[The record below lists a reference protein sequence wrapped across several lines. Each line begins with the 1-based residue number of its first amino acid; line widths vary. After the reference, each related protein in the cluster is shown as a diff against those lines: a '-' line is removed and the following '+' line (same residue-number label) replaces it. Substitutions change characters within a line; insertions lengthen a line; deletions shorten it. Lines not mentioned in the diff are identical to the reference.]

1 VGAGP
6 GAADLLTLRG
16 RDRLAAADVVVYD
29 DLVAP
34 ETLALAPPAAER
46 IYVGK
51 RAGRHHLTQAE
62 ISRLLV
68 ALARTGRRVV
78 RLKGGD
84 PFVFGRGGEE
94 AAELRA
100 AGIPVDVVP
109 GVTAAFGAAA
119 ESGVPLTHRAHA
131 SAVVFVTG
139 HECAGKTSP
148 GVDWAALVAS
158 RATLC
163 IYMGARRA
171 AALAQELRLAG
182 ASPDLPVA
190 IIAHATLA
198 AQQVTLTTLAGLAE
212 APQAAVS
219 PSILIVGEVV
229 RESPLHQL
237 QAIASQVRAA

>member
-1 VGAGP
+1 M
-6 GAADLLTLRG
+6 
-16 RDRLAAADVVVYD
+16 YD
-29 DLVAP
+29 DLVAA
-34 ETLALAPPAAER
+34 ELLALAPATAER

-51 RAGRHHLTQAE
+51 RAGRHHLQQPE

-100 AGIPVDVVP
+100 AGIAVEIVP
-109 GVTAAFGAAA
+109 GVTAALGAAA
-119 ESGVPLTHRAHA
+119 EAGVPLTHRVHA
-131 SAVVFVTG
+131 SAVTFVTG

-158 RATLC
+158 HATLC

-171 AALAQELRLAG
+171 GELARTLRDAG
-182 ASPDLPVA
+182 APGDLPVA
-190 IIAHATLA
+190 VVAHATLPA
-198 AQQVTLTTLAGLAE
+198 RTTTITTLADVE
-212 APQAAVS
+212 AAPHTVAS
-219 PSILIVGEVV
+219 PAILIVGEVV
-229 RESPLHQL
+229 RESP
-237 QAIASQVRAA
+237 ASLLSAWAARAGVA